1 MFEVQRNSRRSRVTL
16 IFTEDFKHDRAE
28 VHRDV
33 HDAVKAVKSSDGQ
46 FDLLVDMTGVPVIAR
61 DRTDSGEELMNWC
74 LANGLRHGAIA
85 VGLLLQEMQ
94 LKRLS
99 ERSEKFSYFRS
110 VADAESWLNAE
121 MQTS

>member
-1 MFEVQRNSRRSRVTL
+1 MLLLFS
-16 IFTEDFKHDRAE
+16 EDFSHDRAA

-33 HDAVKAVKSSDGQ
+33 HDAVDAVKSSSGQ
-46 FDLLVDMTGVPVIAR
+46 FDILVDMTGVPVIAR
-61 DRTDSGEELMNWC
+61 NRTDSGEELMSWC

-85 VGLLLQEMQ
+85 VGLMLQEMQ